1 MERVMKETT
10 EDLQELERKH
20 ERFAAAN
27 NELRSFLNRVD
38 GLTSGTE
45 NVSEGDLRSVSQR
58 IANLAPEVGDASR
71 GADLDDSVRHEIGEY
86 VRNLRA
92 LQLALEKVRCV
103 MLARKVQLE
112 TAKRH
117 VEGLK
122 GWVEA
127 YNHNLS

>member
-1 MERVMKETT
+1 MKEAPQVLK
-10 EDLQELERKH
+10 EVELKH

-27 NELRSFLNRVD
+27 DELRGFLHRVD
-38 GLTSGTE
+38 GLTNGTAT
-45 NVSEGDLRSVSQR
+45 VSEGDLRSVSQR

-71 GADLDDSVRHEIGEY
+71 GADLDENVRHEIGEY

-127 YNHNLS
+127 YSHTLG